1 MLPKQLAAAI
11 NGMVVS
17 YLNLPDSVVLCKY
30 HKQTN
35 CCVISTF
42 PSSYL
47 TAQPGNKYLN
57 TPNLL
62 LRSIQ
67 AVFKG
72 SGGSGLKDLLTIV
85 PCWSWT
91 VFSPPPS
98 STISAI
104 VMYKLYTLKFS
115 RQRRKRKF
123 CVCDGKRGSVWF
135 PSPCLS
141 ESGMINTLWCL
152 PASHSRKKNSFSV
165 KSKWTSHFLHAP
177 SSGAEV
183 TCFIDKQ
190 LVWIFLSELLIY
202 QSLLPHTLVLLWI
215 TPGLHVHAGLSLKA
229 RPLHVNTSTR
239 KCCSQRKK
247 SRWAVSL
254 LLSGTQQN

>member
-1 MLPKQLAAAI
+1 MLPKQLASTI

-42 PSSYL
+42 PSSFL
-47 TAQPGNKYLN
+47 TAQPENKYLN

-62 LRSIQ
+62 PRSIQ

-72 SGGSGLKDLLTIV
+72 WGGVRFKGLIDNCSLLV
-85 PCWSWT
+85 LDR
-91 VFSPPPS
+91 FFPPPS

-141 ESGMINTLWCL
+141 ESGMINTL
-152 PASHSRKKNSFSV
+152 
-165 KSKWTSHFLHAP
+165 
-177 SSGAEV
+177 
-183 TCFIDKQ
+183 
-190 LVWIFLSELLIY
+190 
-202 QSLLPHTLVLLWI
+202 
-215 TPGLHVHAGLSLKA
+215 
-229 RPLHVNTSTR
+229 
-239 KCCSQRKK
+239 
-247 SRWAVSL
+247 
-254 LLSGTQQN
+254 